1 MRKSFRISLIAV
13 FGALHAV
20 LYLLSLGLGGWR
32 NWAIYI
38 EAIEG
43 IILGPQTGFV
53 AALLGSSI
61 ARTITYDPLWM
72 FGIIAEPIS
81 VMATGFL
88 ARGKWKPAFA
98 VYSVMLLAYFI
109 HPYGRMLPLW
119 TILDVLL
126 AFVLIYPAA
135 KLSSGLYRI
144 TPNRL
149 PISLVLIAFVCTATD
164 SLVRIFLLIPMGFYS
179 MFSDFANFQN
189 LQQIFTGAA
198 VFSYV
203 EDAMVTTVSL
213 IVGVPLM
220 VALSKLRF
228 FSEKE
233 NSEPKPA
240 SPTLVES
247 E

>member
-20 LYLLSLGLGGWR
+20 LYLLSFGLGGWR
-32 NWAIYI
+32 NWAIYL
-38 EAIEG
+38 EAMEG
-43 IILGPQTGFV
+43 IILGPQAGFL

-72 FGIIAEPIS
+72 FGIIAEPVS

-98 VYSVMLLAYFI
+98 VYSVMLFAYFI
-109 HPYGRMLPLW
+109 HPYGRLLPLW

-135 KLSSGLYRI
+135 KLSSGLYKI

-164 SLVRIFLLIPMGFYS
+164 SLVRVFLLIPTGFYS
-179 MFSDFANFQN
+179 MFFSNFQQ
-189 LQQIFTGAA
+189 LQGIFTGAA
-198 VFSYV
+198 VFSYI
-203 EDAMVTTVSL
+203 EDALVTTVSL

-240 SPTLVES
+240 SLTLVES

>member
-13 FGALHAV
+13 FGALHAI
-20 LYLLSLGLGGWR
+20 LYLLSFGLGGWR

-38 EAIEG
+38 EAMEG
-43 IILGPQTGFV
+43 IILGPQAGFL

-72 FGIIAEPIS
+72 FGIIAEPVS

-98 VYSVMLLAYFI
+98 MYSVMLLAYFI

-135 KLSSGLYRI
+135 KLSGGLYKI

-164 SLVRIFLLIPMGFYS
+164 SLVRIFLLVPVGFYS
-179 MFSDFANFQN
+179 MFFSNFQI
-189 LQQIFTGAA
+189 LQTTFTGAA
-198 VFSYV
+198 VLSYV
-203 EDAMVTTVSL
+203 EDALVTTVSL

-228 FSEKE
+228 FSENE
-233 NSEPKPA
+233 NSEPKPV
-240 SPTLVES
+240 SPTLVEP

>member
-1 MRKSFRISLIAV
+1 MRKTFRISLIAV

-20 LYLLSLGLGGWR
+20 LYLLSFGLGGWR
-32 NWAIYI
+32 NWAIYL
-38 EAIEG
+38 EAMEG
-43 IILGPQTGFV
+43 IILGPQAGFL
-53 AALLGSSI
+53 AALLGNSI

-72 FGIIAEPIS
+72 FGIIAEPVS

-109 HPYGRMLPLW
+109 HPYGRILPLW

-135 KLSSGLYRI
+135 KLSSGLYKI
-144 TPNRL
+144 TRNRL

-164 SLVRIFLLIPMGFYS
+164 SLVRIFLLIPVGFYS
-179 MFSDFANFQN
+179 MFFSSFQE
-189 LQQIFTGAA
+189 LQGIFTGAA
-198 VFSYV
+198 LFSYV
-203 EDAMVTTVSL
+203 EDALVTTVSL

-220 VALSKLRF
+220 VALARLWF

-233 NSEPKPA
+233 KSEPKPA

>member
-20 LYLLSLGLGGWR
+20 LYLLSFGLGGWR

-43 IILGPQTGFV
+43 IILGPQAGFL

-72 FGIIAEPIS
+72 FGIIAEPVS
-81 VMATGFL
+81 VLTTGFL
-88 ARGKWKPAFA
+88 ARGKWKPALA
-98 VYSVMLLAYFI
+98 MYSVMLLAYFM

-135 KLSSGLYRI
+135 KLSSGLYKI
-144 TPNRL
+144 TPSRL

-164 SLVRIFLLIPMGFYS
+164 SLVRIFLLIPAGFYS
-179 MFSDFANFQN
+179 VFFSSFQE
-189 LQQIFTGAA
+189 LQGIFTGAA
-198 VFSYV
+198 VLSYI
-203 EDAMVTTVSL
+203 EDAIVTTVSL

-240 SPTLVES
+240 SLTLVES

>member
-20 LYLLSLGLGGWR
+20 LYLLSFGLGGWR

-38 EAIEG
+38 EAMEG
-43 IILGPQTGFV
+43 IILGPQAGFL

-88 ARGKWKPAFA
+88 ARGKWKPTFA

-109 HPYGRMLPLW
+109 DPYGRMLPIW

-135 KLSSGLYRI
+135 KLSSGLYKI

-164 SLVRIFLLIPMGFYS
+164 SLVRIFLLIPVGFYS
-179 MFSDFANFQN
+179 MLFSNFQT
-189 LQQIFTGAA
+189 LQGTFTAAA
-198 VFSYV
+198 VLSYI
-203 EDAMVTTVSL
+203 EDAIVTTVSL

-233 NSEPKPA
+233 NGKPKPA
-240 SPTLVES
+240 SPILVES